1 MDEVRKY
8 DGAHPRAA
16 GYQVFAEIVQNW
28 EDWLNWFKLQLL
40 FTKHTYYY
48 DFRIYI

>member
-1 MDEVRKY
+1 MDEVKKY

-28 EDWLNWFKLQLL
+28 QGWLNWW
-40 FTKHTYYY
+40 
-48 DFRIYI
+48 DRE